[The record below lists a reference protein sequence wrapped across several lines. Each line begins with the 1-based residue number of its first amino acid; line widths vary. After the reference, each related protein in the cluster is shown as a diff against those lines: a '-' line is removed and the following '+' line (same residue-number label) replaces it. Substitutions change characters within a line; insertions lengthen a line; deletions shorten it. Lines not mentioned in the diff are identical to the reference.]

1 MKKSLFLSLAVIMA
15 LLPAACAQPAAP
27 AQPPPSQATAAAPT
41 EAAPVPST
49 ATAAPQAAASATVP
63 LTTQA
68 AVSLKLVAEGLTAP
82 VTLAPAPDN
91 SGRLFIVDQIGQI
104 RILGPDGKL
113 KPEPFL
119 DVRQSLVPI
128 DGRYDERG
136 LLGLAFHPNFS
147 QNRRFF
153 VFYDAPLREGAPAG
167 WNHTI
172 RIAEYTV
179 SQDNPDLADA
189 GSEKILL
196 QIDKPQ
202 DNHNGGSLIFGPDG
216 NLYFTVGDGGGDAYD
231 TGTGHNPETGNG
243 QDTTTRL
250 GKLLRINVDSP
261 AGTYTIPADNP
272 FKDGPAPEIYAYG
285 LRNAYRI
292 SFDTGGSHELYV
304 ADVGQ
309 NLYEEVDLV
318 TRGGNYGW
326 RLKEGTHC
334 FSPQTPNNPP
344 ASCASTG
351 PDGST
356 LISPVIEYTHPD
368 PGIVVV
374 GGYVYR
380 GKTLP
385 QFAGRYV
392 FGDWSTSFGSP
403 DGTLLVADRSH
414 TDADGLWQIQK
425 LSVSGNPGG
434 RLGHFILG
442 FGQDLS
448 GEIYVLTSDS
458 VGPAGNK
465 GKVYKLIP

>member
-1 MKKSLFLSLAVIMA
+1 MQKSLFLSLAVIMT

-27 AQPPPSQATAAAPT
+27 AQPPPTQATAAAPT
-41 EAAPVPST
+41 ETAPPV
-49 ATAAPQAAASATVP
+49 AASATVP
-63 LTTQA
+63 LTTPA
-68 AVSLKLVAEGLTAP
+68 AVGLKLIAEGLTAP

-91 SGRLFIVDQIGQI
+91 SGRLFIADQIGLI
-104 RILGPDGKL
+104 RILGPDGNL
-113 KPEPFL
+113 KPVPFL

-136 LLGLAFHPNFS
+136 LLGLAFHPNFG

-216 NLYFTVGDGGGDAYD
+216 NLYFTVGDGGGDAFD

-243 QDTTTRL
+243 QDMTTRL

-261 AGTYTIPADNP
+261 SGSYTIPADNP
-272 FKDGPAPEIYAYG
+272 VKDGPAPEIYAYG

-309 NLYEEVDLV
+309 NLYEEVNLV

-334 FSPQTPNNPP
+334 FSRTPP
-344 ASCASTG
+344 TIR
-351 PDGST
+351 
-356 LISPVIEYTHPD
+356 LPV
-368 PGIVVV
+368 VQA
-374 GGYVYR
+374 R
-380 GKTLP
+380 
-385 QFAGRYV
+385 
-392 FGDWSTSFGSP
+392 
-403 DGTLLVADRSH
+403 
-414 TDADGLWQIQK
+414 
-425 LSVSGNPGG
+425 
-434 RLGHFILG
+434 
-442 FGQDLS
+442 
-448 GEIYVLTSDS
+448 VLTE
-458 VGPAGNK
+458 AR
-465 GKVYKLIP
+465 